1 MHSFNPVYVAGAGR
15 RRILS
20 AQSAAS
26 SPQSPAVES
35 PQATT
40 SRGSTADDVMELHP
54 GSPSPQLSPAQQ
66 PSPAQEPSP
75 AQQPPQGPSA
85 RRPRQDP
92 NRVLIEGFLNYLK
105 QAEENRERRH
115 NEVMAIYQEAVT
127 AMKQVA
133 DVIVQQHQ
141 QQHPAPDDL

>member
-1 MHSFNPVYVAGAGR
+1 M
-15 RRILS
+15 
-20 AQSAAS
+20 
-26 SPQSPAVES
+26 
-35 PQATT
+35 
-40 SRGSTADDVMELHP
+40 MELHP

-92 NRVLIEGFLNYLK
+92 NWVLIEGFLNYLK

-127 AMKQVA
+127 VMKQVA